1 MNVTKP
7 TFVIATLVL
16 TALLIIGT
24 GLKIKKIV
32 SLKKERNMKT
42 IMSILLMTLIY
53 SSNAQ
58 NLSLDEIIN
67 RVEKNE
73 KIPSS
78 ITQVD
83 QTIITSKGKSRVLS
97 IQGFSKNSGDDQFS
111 LYTGPARVKGDKILM
126 LNGGDDIWFYTPRTD
141 RVRHLASNARKQKVQ
156 GSDFSYQDLEQR
168 DYQEDFSM
176 ELLDSEVITG
186 VDHYIIQ
193 AIPTDSGPDY
203 AKLIF
208 WVNKQNFVVSKVE
221 YYEEQLL
228 SKTLY
233 ASNVQK
239 VEDYWIAMKLEM
251 QNNESGSKTL
261 LETKEIEVNIDLDDS
276 RFSTNY
282 LKRN

>member
-1 MNVTKP
+1 MM
-7 TFVIATLVL
+7 LVC
-16 TALLIIGT
+16 
-24 GLKIKKIV
+24 
-32 SLKKERNMKT
+32 
-42 IMSILLMTLIY
+42 
-53 SSNAQ
+53 SSYAQ
-58 NLSLDEIIN
+58 NLTVDQIMD

-97 IQGFSKNSGDDQFS
+97 IQGYSKNSGDDQLS
-111 LYTGPARVKGDKILM
+111 VYTGPARVKGDKILM

-168 DYQEDFSM
+168 DYQEDFEM
-176 ELLDSEVITG
+176 KLLGTEEISNVN
-186 VDHYIIQ
+186 HFMIQ
-193 AIPTDSGPDY
+193 AIPTSTGPDY

-208 WVNKQNFVVSKVE
+208 WVHEESFIVSKVE
-221 YYEEQLL
+221 YYEDKLL

-233 ASNVQK
+233 ASEVRK
-239 VEDYWIAMKLEM
+239 IGDHWIAMKLEM
-251 QNNESGSKTL
+251 RNNESGSKTL
-261 LETKEIEVNIDLDDS
+261 LETREIEVNVDLDDS

>member
-1 MNVTKP
+1 MK
-7 TFVIATLVL
+7 A
-16 TALLIIGT
+16 
-24 GLKIKKIV
+24 IKF
-32 SLKKERNMKT
+32 
-42 IMSILLMTLIY
+42 ILFMTLFY
-53 SSNAQ
+53 SSYSQ
-58 NLSLDEIIN
+58 DLSLDEIMD

-83 QTIITSKGKSRVLS
+83 QTIITTKGKSRVLS
-97 IQGFSKNSGDDQFS
+97 IQGFSKNSGDDQLS

-168 DYQEDFSM
+168 DYQEDFTM
-176 ELLDSEVITG
+176 ELLGSEEVSGI
-186 VDHYIIQ
+186 DHYIIQ

-208 WVNKQNFVVSKVE
+208 WVNKENFIVSKVE
-221 YYEEQLL
+221 YYEDALL

-233 ASNVQK
+233 ATNVK
-239 VEDYWIAMKLEM
+239 KIGDYWIAMKLEM
-251 QNNESGSKTL
+251 QNNKSGSKTY
-261 LETKEIEVNIDLDDS
+261 LETKEIEVNVDLDDN
-276 RFSTNY
+276 RFTTNY
-282 LKRN
+282 LKKN

>member
-1 MNVTKP
+1 MK
-7 TFVIATLVL
+7 A
-16 TALLIIGT
+16 
-24 GLKIKKIV
+24 IK
-32 SLKKERNMKT
+32 
-42 IMSILLMTLIY
+42 SILLMTLIY
-53 SSNAQ
+53 SSYAQ
-58 NLSLDEIIN
+58 NLSVDQIMD

-78 ITQVD
+78 ITLVD

-97 IQGFSKNSGDDQFS
+97 IQGFSKNSGDDQLS

-168 DYQEDFSM
+168 DYQEDFKM
-176 ELLDSEVITG
+176 KLLGSEEISDVN
-186 VDHYIIQ
+186 HYIVQ
-193 AIPTDSGPDY
+193 AIPTSSGPDY

-208 WVNKQNFVVSKVE
+208 WVNQENFIVSKVE
-221 YYEEQLL
+221 YYEEELL

-239 VEDYWIAMKLEM
+239 VGEHWVAMKLEM
-251 QNNESGSKTL
+251 RNNESGSKTL
-261 LETKEIEVNIDLDDS
+261 LETKEIEINVNLDDS
-276 RFSTNY
+276 KFSTNY